1 LAFNLLASLMGHQ
14 RENFLSSKS
23 CGGTQ
28 SLPEDCVR
36 TPLIGALALT
46 LVGCSRQPPSQMA
59 ETSCASPNPFAC
71 FMAVGLP
78 MPIEISFR
86 SNSARPAAAR
96 DKADARA
103 EMTTRP
109 RKSPG
114 PNHNSRYRE
123 FVARPKTPATK
134 ARHTTCRASSATTPC
149 TLYIPVCSATADQR
163 GSCTPGTPAFLGKW
177 RPLSA

>member
-1 LAFNLLASLMGHQ
+1 MRHQ
-14 RENFLSSKS
+14 REKFLGSKS

-28 SLPEDCVR
+28 PLPEDCVR

-59 ETSCASPNPFAC
+59 EASCVSPNPFAC

-86 SNSARPAAAR
+86 SNSARPAAAH

-103 EMTTRP
+103 EITTRP
-109 RKSPG
+109 PKSSD
-114 PNHNSRYRE
+114 PNHKSRSRE
-123 FVARPKTPATK
+123 FVARPKPPAAK
-134 ARHTTCRASSATTPC
+134 ARHTTCRASSATPC
-149 TLYIPVCSATADQR
+149 TLYIPVCSTTADPR
-163 GSCTPGTPAFLGKW
+163 ASCTPAPPAFLGKW